1 MLQVT
6 ISSDNDMI
14 YIFDQYQNGCW
25 HISGVLLQSLTRAG
39 AMQNICYLFIFLN
52 TSFHYSLN
60 LFFLKKYCSTQLV
73 NLRTWLVLVLWE
85 NINVF
90 PVLPTSPLVSM
101 ATWQGVKDKLLAL
114 KFLTALMKMLQEVH
128 SKLYSY
134 RSPVPKTAVI
144 QGLSDAVGML

>member
-1 MLQVT
+1 MT
-6 ISSDNDMI
+6 MI
-14 YIFDQYQNGCW
+14 WSIYLINIKTNAGIFQASCNNCLHEQEQCRI
-25 HISGVLLQSLTRAG
+25 HVIH
-39 AMQNICYLFIFLN
+39 LFSWILPFITHWTYFLMN
-52 TSFHYSLN
+52 
-60 LFFLKKYCSTQLV
+60 YCSSQLV
-73 NLRTWLVLVLWE
+73 DLRTWLVLVLWE

-101 ATWQGVKDKLLAL
+101 ATWQGMKDKLLAL

-134 RSPVPKTAVI
+134 KIPVPKTAVI